1 MDRRQRRVFALLNGV
16 VLPWWLAMILVP
28 RSRVTAWLMARL
40 PAVLAALGVSY
51 VGLLVRASEAGW
63 LGGLDADAFRHALS
77 RPQAF
82 LAGWA
87 HYVAFDLFVGRWIWR
102 TALAE
107 RRGCRTALVAT
118 MMFGPS
124 GLLLFMAQRRVR
136 PSPITGK
143 VLLRP

>member
-1 MDRRQRRVFALLNGV
+1 
-16 VLPWWLAMILVP
+16 
-28 RSRVTAWLMARL
+28 
-40 PAVLAALGVSY
+40 VSY